1 MQLMIMVGVLLL
13 GLATVAVVYVAGMRA
28 KSPLLL
34 KPLVGLQRAV
44 INPRQLRTAGTPGAY
59 AAVIRHRGRVSGQ
72 AYETPVGAVPVED
85 GFLIALVYG
94 PRTNWLRNVLAAG
107 TATIVHE
114 GRTYAVDQPEILP
127 MREAAAHFS
136 PGDRRG
142 FHWIGTNEALRV
154 RKAAPEGA
162 GEAVTGTTRPD
173 GASAHVPQAGRPVET
188 RQTA

>member
-1 MQLMIMVGVLLL
+1 
-13 GLATVAVVYVAGMRA
+13 
-28 KSPLLL
+28 
-34 KPLVGLQRAV
+34 
-44 INPRQLRTAGTPGAY
+44 
-59 AAVIRHRGRVSGQ
+59 
-72 AYETPVGAVPVED
+72 VGAVPVED

-142 FHWIGTNEALRV
+142 FQWIGTREALRV
-154 RKAAPEGA
+154 RTAAPEGA
-162 GEAVTGTTRPD
+162 GEAVTGTTRAD
-173 GASAHVPQAGRPVET
+173 GASAHVAQAGRPVET
-188 RQTA
+188 RQAA

>member
-1 MQLMIMVGVLLL
+1 MQLLIMVGVLLL
-13 GLATVAVVYVAGMRA
+13 GLATFAVVYVVGMRV

-34 KPLVGLQRAV
+34 KPLIRLQRAV

-72 AYETPVGAVPVED
+72 AYETPVGAVPVDD

-107 TATIVHE
+107 SATIVHE
-114 GRTYAVDQPEILP
+114 GRTYAVDRPQILP

-142 FHWIGTNEALRV
+142 FHWIGTDEALRV
-154 RKAAPEGA
+154 RKAAQAGA
-162 GEAVTGTTRPD
+162 GEEVTGTTRPD
-173 GASAHVPQAGRPVET
+173 GASANVSQAGRPAET